1 MARKSKLETRLEAL
15 DGLRSQFAVFKNI
28 VTDAQ
33 HPDHAK
39 VSALVDALPGYI
51 EAALAGKDGDDG

>member
-33 HPDHAK
+33 HPDYDK